1 MTDVR
6 TTCAYCGVGCGIVAR
21 REGSRVEVAGDPRH
35 PSNHGHLCSKG
46 SSLAETIGLEGRLL
60 YPEVDG
66 RRASWDEALGRVA
79 KGFADVLARR
89 GPSAVALYLSGQL
102 LTEDYYVANKL
113 AKGGFGTANVDTN
126 SRLCMASTV
135 AGQSLAFGADVVP
148 QSYEDL
154 DEARLTVFVGSNAA
168 WCHPILFQRVARAR
182 KADPTRK
189 IVVIDPRRT
198 ATATEADLHLPIR
211 PGTDVLLFQGLLA
224 YLVDHGALDFG
235 FLESHVRGAGET
247 IRAAREVG
255 SVARVALECGL
266 REEDVRN
273 FYDAFCR
280 EPKTITAFSQG
291 VNQSTRGTDKVSAI
305 LAVHLATGRIG
316 KPGCGPFS
324 FTGQPNAMGGRE
336 VGGLAS
342 TLAAHMGFSPENV
355 ERVGRFWGSD
365 RVPSQPGRKAVD
377 LFEAIRRGEI
387 EAVWIL
393 CTNPIVSLPDA
404 DRVREALARCP
415 LVVVSECEAD
425 TDTARYAHVRL
436 PALTWGEKDGTVTS
450 SERRISR
457 QRAFLPRPGVA
468 RADWEALAEVGRRM
482 GLSGFE
488 FDGPAAIFREHAA
501 LTGFENEGSRP
512 LDLSGL
518 ADLDDAAYEA
528 LEPVQWPVPRG
539 RREGTARL
547 FASGGFATD
556 DGRARMQPVRALGPA
571 QVPDREYPLVLNT
584 GRVRDHWHTMT
595 RTARSP
601 RLSAHRD
608 EPYAELHPAD
618 AESAG
623 VRDGSLVRVESS
635 TGSTI
640 ARARVTRDQRRG
652 SVFVPMHWTAIT
664 SSHGRVNAAV
674 SPEVDATSGQPESK
688 HTPVRIVAWEPAWR
702 GFLLRREP
710 ESVDVASIASWWVR
724 VTGHGHV
731 AWELAG
737 DALPADWRAF
747 AARALG
753 VDPQAPLLEYRDVGA
768 GRFRAAHVVGDA
780 LHGCLFVESNAPA
793 PSRSVGP
800 VRPSFVGR
808 EWAARA
814 FGDVLSDELRFAL
827 LAGRPPAG
835 AARLGPTVCGCHG
848 VAREPL
854 LHAIRT
860 KGLRSVEELG
870 RHTRAGTGCG
880 SCVAELR
887 GLLEEASPSGAVR
900 RGA

>member
-21 REGSRVEVAGDPRH
+21 REGSLVEVVGDPQH
-35 PSNHGHLCSKG
+35 PSNHGRLCSKG
-46 SSLAETIGLEGRLL
+46 ASLAETVGLEGRLL
-60 YPEVDG
+60 HPEIDG
-66 RRASWDEALGRVA
+66 RRTSWDEALTRVA
-79 KGFADVLARR
+79 HGFAEVLARR
-89 GPSAVALYLSGQL
+89 GPEAVAFYLSGQL

-113 AKGGFGTANVDTN
+113 AKAGLGTANVDTN

-135 AGQSLAFGADVVP
+135 AGHSLAFGADVVP

-168 WCHPILFQRVARAR
+168 WCHPILYQRTARAR

-198 ATATEADLHLPIR
+198 ATAAEADLHLPIR

-224 YLVDHGALDFG
+224 YLVDHGALDFA
-235 FLESHVRGAGET
+235 FLESHVRGAGEA
-247 IRAAREVG
+247 IAAAREAG
-255 SVARVALECGL
+255 GLARVALECGL
-266 REEDVRN
+266 REEDVRS
-273 FYDAFCR
+273 FYDAFLR
-280 EPKTITAFSQG
+280 EPKTVTVFSQG

-355 ERVGRFWGSD
+355 DRVARFWGSD
-365 RVPSQPGRKAVD
+365 RVPSKPGRKAVD
-377 LFEAIRRGEI
+377 LFEAMRRGEI

-393 CTNPIVSLPDA
+393 CTNPLVSLPESE
-404 DRVREALARCP
+404 RVREALERCP
-415 LVVVSECEAD
+415 LVVVSDCEAD

-482 GLSGFE
+482 GRSGFDY
-488 FDGPAAIFREHAA
+488 DGPAAIFREHAA
-501 LTGFENEGSRP
+501 LTAFENDGTRP
-512 LDLSGL
+512 LDLGAL
-518 ADLDDAAYEA
+518 ASLDDAAYDA
-528 LEPVQWPVPRG
+528 LAPVQWPVPKERP
-539 RREGTARL
+539 EGTPRL
-547 FASGGFATD
+547 FADGGFATD
-556 DGRARMQPVRALGPA
+556 DGRAHMRAVRAAGPA
-571 QVPDREYPLVLNT
+571 RAPNREHPLVLNT

-608 EPYAELHPAD
+608 EPYAELHPSD
-618 AESAG
+618 AEAAG
-623 VRDGSLVRVESS
+623 VRDGGLVRVESRH
-635 TGSTI
+635 GGLI
-640 ARARVTRDQRRG
+640 AKARVTRDQRRG

-674 SPEVDATSGQPESK
+674 SPEVDAISGQPESK
-688 HTPVRIVAWEPAWR
+688 HTPVRVTPWEPTWR
-702 GFLLRREP
+702 GFLLRRENL
-710 ESVDVASIASWWVR
+710 DVSSFATWWVR
-724 VTGHGHV
+724 ITGRGHV

-737 DALPADWRAF
+737 DALPDDWRGF
-747 AARALG
+747 ATRALG
-753 VDPQAPLLEYRDVGA
+753 VDAQTPLLEYRDAGA
-768 GRFRAAHVVGDA
+768 GRFRAAHVDGDA
-780 LHGCLFVESNAPA
+780 LHACLFVES
-793 PSRSVGP
+793 SVPG
-800 VRPSFVGR
+800 RASVGR
-808 EWAARA
+808 EWAASA
-814 FGDVLSDELRFAL
+814 FENALDDQLRFAL
-827 LAGRPPAG
+827 LAGRPPSG
-835 AARLGPTVCGCHG
+835 AAKLGPTICSCHG
-848 VAREPL
+848 VCREPL
-854 LHAIRT
+854 LLAIRT

-870 RHTRAGTGCG
+870 LHTRAGTGCG

-887 GLLEEASPSGAVR
+887 GLLEETSASGASR
-900 RGA
+900 RGARS